1 MAIYRKEDMIE
12 YYQSKG
18 YTFEKNW
25 RIKYVIKLFTIPS
38 LTCMRLELYKR
49 KEQVEIGYTL

>member
-18 YTFEKNW
+18 YTFEK
-25 RIKYVIKLFTIPS
+25 KLTDKVCHKMI
-38 LTCMRLELYKR
+38 Y
-49 KEQVEIGYTL
+49 YTKPNVHAT